1 MILGGKLLT
10 VLVFTSGIFAE
21 NSPPVV
27 EIYTGLLQGTHKTSY
42 NGNTFSAF
50 EGVPFARSPV
60 GELRFEGQPPKKPYN
75 WTGTWIADAN
85 HLCIQSFV
93 GVKTLEVA
101 GEEDCLYLNVYVP
114 RVEPNSSD
122 NLNVIVHIHG
132 GAFML
137 GSGHFYAGPS
147 YLMDKNVILVTINY
161 RLGPFGFL
169 STEDEIQPGN
179 NGLKDQVQSLK
190 WIQKSIK
197 YFGGNPDSVTLT
209 GLSAGGAS
217 VHYHYFS
224 PLSKG
229 LFYRA

>member
-1 MILGGKLLT
+1 
-10 VLVFTSGIFAE
+10 
-21 NSPPVV
+21 
-27 EIYTGLLQGTHKTSY
+27 
-42 NGNTFSAF
+42 
-50 EGVPFARSPV
+50 
-60 GELRFEGQPPKKPYN
+60 
-75 WTGTWIADAN
+75 
-85 HLCIQSFV
+85 
-93 GVKTLEVA
+93 
-101 GEEDCLYLNVYVP
+101 
-114 RVEPNSSD
+114 
-122 NLNVIVHIHG
+122 
-132 GAFML
+132 ML

-161 RLGPFGFL
+161 KSGPFGTNILQIYYLQISNCPYILLYLKGFL

-190 WIQKSIK
+190 WIQKNIK

-229 LFYRA
+229 ILNCNYRYMSTINFSGLFYRA